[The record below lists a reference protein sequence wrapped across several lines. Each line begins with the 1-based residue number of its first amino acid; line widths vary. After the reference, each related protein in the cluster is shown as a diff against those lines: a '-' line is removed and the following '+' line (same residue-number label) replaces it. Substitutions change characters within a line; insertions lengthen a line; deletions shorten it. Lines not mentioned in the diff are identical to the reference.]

1 VAAANLPTSDWYSL
15 DNIEELDSPALVV
28 YPERVQENIRLL
40 KSMVQ
45 GVAWLRP
52 HVKTHKMAQVVE
64 LMLAQGIYQFKCATI
79 AEAEMLALAGARD
92 VLLAYQPVGPKVTRL
107 LRLQQ
112 AYPQVHYACLVDNL
126 ASARQLGAAFAA
138 AGLRLPVY
146 LDLNVGMNR
155 TGIRPGPEALELYRA
170 CAQLEGLQPV
180 GLHAYDGHI
189 RDTDFQVRKQ
199 KCDAAFAAV
208 TELAAAITQA
218 GLPEPVLVA
227 GGSPTFPV
235 HARRQ
240 GVVCSP
246 GTFIFWDWTY
256 HTALPEQ
263 PFQFAALVV
272 TRVISKLDEET
283 LCLDL
288 GHKSIAAENPFPRVI
303 FLNAPDAR
311 PVAQS
316 EEHLVVKVD
325 PQHHYQIGEVFY
337 GVPVHI
343 CPTCALYEKAFVAR
357 NGRVAETW
365 LVVSRNR
372 YITI

>member
-1 VAAANLPTSDWYSL
+1 MAAANLPTSAWYAL

-28 YPERVQENIRLL
+28 YPDRVGENIRLL
-40 KSMVQ
+40 KSMVRD
-45 GVAWLRP
+45 VAWLRP
-52 HVKTHKMAQVVE
+52 HVKTHKMGRVVE
-64 LMLAQGIYQFKCATI
+64 LLLAEGIRQFKCATI

-92 VLLAYQPVGPKVTRL
+92 VLLAYQPVGPKVGRL

-112 AYPQVHYACLVDNL
+112 AYLQVQYACLVDNL
-126 ASARQLGAAFAA
+126 DSARQLGAAFAG
-138 AGLRLPVY
+138 AGLQLPVY

-155 TGIRPGPEALELYRA
+155 TGMVPGPAALELYRA
-170 CAQLEGLQPV
+170 CAQLAGLQPV
-180 GLHAYDGHI
+180 GLHAYDGHL
-189 RDTDFQVRKQ
+189 RDPDLLLRQQ

-208 TELAAAITQA
+208 TELAAAIAQA

-272 TRVISKLDEET
+272 TRVISKIDAET

-288 GHKSIAAENPFPRVI
+288 GHKSIAPENPFPRVI

-325 PQHHYQIGEVFY
+325 PARSYQVGAVFY

-357 NGRVAETW
+357 QGRVAETW
-365 LVVSRNR
+365 PVTARDR
-372 YITI
+372 YISC